1 MHIKIGKGA
10 KQTSLDQIM
19 LDDKK
24 QQQIILDYERMGWEV
39 SFLPF
44 LSLVLD
50 RGDNFGPN
58 RVTVVK
64 KGENMIIHLQQFS
77 VYTFNHSKHI
87 QS

>member
-1 MHIKIGKGA
+1 M
-10 KQTSLDQIM
+10 
-19 LDDKK
+19 KK
-24 QQQIILDYERMGWEV
+24 QQQIILDKEDRIGWEV

-64 KGENMIIHLQQFS
+64 EGEDMIIHLQQFS
-77 VYTFNHSKHI
+77 AHR
-87 QS
+87 

>member
-1 MHIKIGKGA
+1 
-10 KQTSLDQIM
+10 
-19 LDDKK
+19 
-24 QQQIILDYERMGWEV
+24 MGWEV

-64 KGENMIIHLQQFS
+64 KGEDMVIHLQQFS
-77 VYTFNHSKHI
+77 AHR
-87 QS
+87 